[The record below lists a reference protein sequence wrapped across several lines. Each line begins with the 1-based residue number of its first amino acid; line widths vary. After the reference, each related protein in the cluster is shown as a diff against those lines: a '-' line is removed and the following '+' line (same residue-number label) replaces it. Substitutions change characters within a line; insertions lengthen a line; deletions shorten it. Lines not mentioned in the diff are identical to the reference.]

1 MVTTNSSEHMFK
13 FSTTLYVWK
22 SRVKKNGY
30 SSLYLQVY
38 IAYSGNKDRDYFK
51 LNLEWPFDKI
61 DFDNAMLLPRYK
73 GDPDVNDYNM
83 IIMTERAK
91 FNEIAKVYRL
101 ANRSLSIKELK
112 REMIFADSNKSVIG
126 YFELRR
132 KELYRRREISFQT
145 YKNYGTT
152 IGRMKEFQFDIR
164 FDQVNKKWMDGF
176 KAYLKKE
183 GNSHNTIWTR
193 IKDVKAL
200 LKVANDE
207 ATIYVDPAA
216 IEYENRY
223 IDTPIT
229 FLNREELRKL
239 IDLQRSH
246 TLSDQDENVLK
257 AFLFSCFTS
266 LRISDIYEAN
276 QGWMLSDNFLL
287 YTMVKNRMRKPKTI
301 KIPIAPIAKEF
312 ISSTVKQFFKLP
324 TQQEYN
330 RTLKDIAALAG
341 IKKRLTS
348 HVGRHTFGYLF
359 MTSVGDIYALKEI
372 MGHSKIETTQKY
384 AHLDEEYKLEQVVKV
399 MQGFV

>member
-1 MVTTNSSEHMFK
+1 
-13 FSTTLYVWK
+13 VWK